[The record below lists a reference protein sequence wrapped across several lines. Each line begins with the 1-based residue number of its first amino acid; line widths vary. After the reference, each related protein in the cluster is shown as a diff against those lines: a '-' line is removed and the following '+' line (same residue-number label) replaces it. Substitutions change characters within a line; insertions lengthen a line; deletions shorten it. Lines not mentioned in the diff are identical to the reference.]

1 VKPITQEVPDL
12 SNYKKGVYLKPFK
25 NQRASLTGNDA
36 DFTSTTG
43 DRLGL
48 QPQIHKR
55 FLSMSNGV
63 HTMIPKT
70 TTNSFSAERG
80 ALDLSLNSIELNRV
94 VRQKQNIESSWT
106 KPTNP
111 NFIQTATL
119 VDPNDF

>member
-1 VKPITQEVPDL
+1 VPDL
-12 SNYKKGVYLKPFK
+12 SNYKKGVYLKPLK

>member
-1 VKPITQEVPDL
+1 
-12 SNYKKGVYLKPFK
+12 
-25 NQRASLTGNDA
+25 
-36 DFTSTTG
+36 
-43 DRLGL
+43 
-48 QPQIHKR
+48 
-55 FLSMSNGV
+55 
-63 HTMIPKT
+63 MIPKT